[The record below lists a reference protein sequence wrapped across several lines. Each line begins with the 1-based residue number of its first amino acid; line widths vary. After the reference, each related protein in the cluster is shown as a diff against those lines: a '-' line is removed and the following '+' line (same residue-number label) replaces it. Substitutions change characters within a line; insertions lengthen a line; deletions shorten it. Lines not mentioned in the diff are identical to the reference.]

1 MNKREMG
8 YKNFICL
15 ALIFSLLF
23 SFFSIPKG
31 RAVSDKLLSEPCA
44 AQIVSLSESNTDEV
58 KVSLRLWELLFGKK
72 ENKED
77 NGKGTDE
84 LRLIPGGMVFGTK
97 IKGNCVKVTN
107 PVKNCELQIGDTIY
121 GIDGMSVNSIE
132 QIKELLQGVKG
143 GFVLLECERDGN
155 KFTTKIELYEEQG
168 VKKMGLA
175 LRDSA
180 AGIGT
185 VTYIDPETHEFGG
198 LGHGIFDGDSGELF
212 EVGAGTAT
220 GVILGGVHKGASGK
234 PGELT
239 GVLTDKVIGEVYS
252 NTGCGVFGKFSS
264 DFSPSSL
271 YSEPL
276 VVGKRDEVHE
286 GAATILSTV
295 KNGKV
300 YEYSIKIHDI
310 DLSSDGSKSF
320 KIKVTD
326 PVLIAETGGIVRG
339 MSGSPIIQDGK
350 LVGAVTHVMVA
361 NSTEGY
367 GIFIENM
374 LNAANGQAQPKAA

>member
-1 MNKREMG
+1 MNKRELK
-8 YKNFICL
+8 YKKIVYLF
-15 ALIFSLLF
+15 LIFSLLF
-23 SFFSIPKG
+23 SFVSIPHG
-31 RAVSDKLLSEPCA
+31 TSGVGYATCEPCA
-44 AQIVSLSESNTDEV
+44 VSAVTYQGENSEGI
-58 KVSLRLWELLFGKK
+58 KVSSRLWELLFGKN
-72 ENKED
+72 ES
-77 NGKGTDE
+77 GKDSDAAREET
-84 LRLIPGGMVFGTK
+84 RLIPGGMVFGTK
-97 IKGNCVKVTN
+97 IKGSCVRVSDVIKSS
-107 PVKNCELQIGDTIY
+107 ELEVGDTIY
-121 GIDGMSVNSIE
+121 KVDGNEVTSV
-132 QIKELLQGVKG
+132 KEIRDILQTAKG
-143 GFVLLECERDGN
+143 EFVLLECERGGN
-155 KFTTKIELYEEQG
+155 KFTTKVHLYEEQG

-185 VTYIDPETHEFGG
+185 VTYIDPKTNEFGG

-212 EVGAGTAT
+212 EVESGTAT
-220 GVILGGVHKGASGK
+220 GVILGGVHKGTGGK

-239 GVLTDKVIGEVYS
+239 GVLTNKQIGEVYS
-252 NTGCGVFGKFSS
+252 NTECGVFGKLNG
-264 DFSPSSL
+264 DFITADASL
-271 YSEPL
+271 AI
-276 VVGKRDEVHE
+276 GKKEELHE

-295 KNGKV
+295 KNGRT

-310 DLSSDGSKSF
+310 DLSSEGSKSF

-361 NSTEGY
+361 NPTEGY

-374 LNAANGQAQPKAA
+374 LNAAGNANNSLQKAA

>member
-1 MNKREMG
+1 MNKRDLG
-8 YKNFICL
+8 YKKSIYLVLVFAIL
-15 ALIFSLLF
+15 FSLIYTPSNIASNRPLCEC
-23 SFFSIPKG
+23 G
-31 RAVSDKLLSEPCA
+31 DKVATAST
-44 AQIVSLSESNTDEV
+44 IVNDDV
-58 KVSLRLWELLFGKK
+58 KVSLRLWELLFGKNENK
-72 ENKED
+72 SENKEES
-77 NGKGTDE
+77 GEVK
-84 LRLIPGGMVFGTK
+84 LIPGGMVFGAK
-97 IKGNCVKVTN
+97 IKGNCVKISDPMRN
-107 PVKNCELQIGDTIY
+107 SNLEIGDTIY
-121 GIDGMSVNSIE
+121 GIDGVSVNSIG
-132 QIKELLQGVKG
+132 QIKELLQGAKG
-143 GFVLLECERDGN
+143 GFVLLECGRNGN
-155 KFTTKIELYEEQG
+155 KFTTKVELYEEQG

-185 VTYIDPETHEFGG
+185 VTYINPQTNEFGG
-198 LGHGIFDGDSGELF
+198 LGHGIFDSDSGELF
-212 EVGAGTAT
+212 EVGTGTAT

-239 GVLTDKVIGEVYS
+239 GVLTDKAIGEVYS
-252 NTGCGVFGKFSS
+252 NTECGVFGKFSNV
-264 DFSPSSL
+264 PTASST
-271 YSEPL
+271 PL
-276 VVGKRDEVHE
+276 PIGKREEIHE

-295 KNGKV
+295 KNGRI

-350 LVGAVTHVMVA
+350 LIGAVTHVMVA
-361 NSTEGY
+361 NPCEGY

-374 LNAANGQAQPKAA
+374 LNTANWQAQPKAA